1 MWRYV
6 YSEELYHHGI
16 KGMKWYQ
23 RRFQREDGSLTP
35 LGKIRYHTNSDF
47 KKEADRKKAL
57 AKARIAKAEKK
68 KAAEEETKK
77 QAAKQAEKERILKS
91 GTADEVM
98 KIAGD
103 LTQEER
109 NSAYNRIQW
118 EGNMKRY
125 TTQQETVKAGEEK
138 TKDFFDKLGD
148 ATVKAEKGIKAYNTA
163 ANIINAFNGERVM
176 PKIDT
181 NIQNANK
188 DAVIKRRKD
197 LKAERAGQKEM
208 PKYED
213 VIKNINKY
221 DNDTLNA
228 WAKKKS
234 DTDEAHRK
242 FKEAFEGK
250 PKDPTV
256 EEMLANPS
264 KYTTEQFNAAK
275 NRKNAEDEFKKV
287 FGPKEDPPSVDDMLR
302 NPSKYSTEQLN
313 AAKNRKDAEDNFRKT
328 FTTKIESKTPS
339 VSDILRDPDKYTDA
353 EILAAKNRK
362 NNLDSLSGK
371 NGGKGKGM
379 SESEVE
385 ELINRILD
393 ERDGR

>member
-68 KAAEEETKK
+68 KAAEEEAKK

-109 NSAYNRIQW
+109 TSAYNRIQW
-118 EGNMKRY
+118 EGNMKKY
-125 TTQQETVKAGEEK
+125 TNQQETVKAGEEK

-213 VIKNINKY
+213 VLKDINKY

-228 WAKKKS
+228 WARKKS
-234 DTDEAHRK
+234 DTDNAQK
-242 FKEAFEGK
+242 AFKEAFGGK
-250 PKDPTV
+250 AKTPTP
-256 EEMLANPS
+256 EEVLANPS
-264 KYTTEQFNAAK
+264 AYSDAQVKAAK
-275 NRKNAEDEFKKV
+275 DRK
-287 FGPKEDPPSVDDMLR
+287 S
-302 NPSKYSTEQLN
+302 
-313 AAKNRKDAEDNFRKT
+313 
-328 FTTKIESKTPS
+328 
-339 VSDILRDPDKYTDA
+339 
-353 EILAAKNRK
+353 
-362 NNLDSLSGK
+362 NLDSLSGK

-379 SESEVE
+379 SESDVE
-385 ELINRILD
+385 DMINRILD